1 MSNSK
6 VKFEAKV
13 HANKNVIFIYF
24 EKDEALTER
33 VKKLQGIKWS
43 FTNKAWYVT
52 DNKFYRDKFGI
63 KARAQGENLLE
74 KIHPINKPA
83 YNALIETLQ
92 LRALSAS
99 TLKTYSIE
107 FAQLL
112 YILKDYDVRNCDAE
126 RIRSYFLY
134 CTNVLKLTEASMHS
148 RINAVKFYFEQVLHR
163 EKIFFDIPRPKK
175 QIQNPKLFSKE
186 EIEMILKNTDNLK
199 HKTMLLLA
207 YSGGLRVSELVGME
221 VRDIDSKRMII
232 NVIQAKGK
240 KDRIV
245 PLSKTTLKYLR
256 EYAAAYKPKKYLFE
270 GQYEGM
276 PYSARSMQA
285 ILDRAKRK
293 AKINRKGSVHALR
306 HSYATHLLD
315 KGVDITYI
323 QKILGHNDLRTTL
336 RYLHVTTRDL
346 SKIESPL
353 EDLNF

>member
-1 MSNSK
+1 MFSIR
-6 VKFEAKV
+6 FEPLV
-13 HANKNVIFIYF
+13 HKNKNVIFIYF
-24 EKDEALTER
+24 EKDEILTER
-33 VKKLQGIKWS
+33 VKKLQGVKWS
-43 FTNKAWYVT
+43 YSKKAWYVT
-52 DNKFYRDKFGI
+52 DNQYYRDKFKLTSKIFGSGI
-63 KARAQGENLLE
+63 LE
-74 KIHPINKPA
+74 KIPLVNKSA
-83 YNALIETLQ
+83 FKTMQETLQ
-92 LRALSAS
+92 LRALSSS
-99 TLKTYSIE
+99 TIKTYLNE

-112 YILKDYDVRNCDAE
+112 YVLNDHDVHNCDAE
-126 RIRSYFLY
+126 MLRRYFVY
-134 CTNVLKLTEASMHS
+134 CTNELKLSEASMHS

-186 EIEMILKNTDNLK
+186 EIELILKNTENLK

-207 YSGGLRVSELVGME
+207 YSSGLRVSEVVGME
-221 VRDIDSKRMII
+221 VRDIDSKRMILNI
-232 NVIQAKGK
+232 IQAKGK

-256 EYAAAYKPKKYLFE
+256 EYAKEYKPKKYLFE

-276 PYSARSMQA
+276 PYSTRSMQA
-285 ILDRAKRK
+285 ILDRAKKK

-353 EDLNF
+353 EDLDF